1 MAGQSYR
8 DLVVWQKAMKLV
20 TKTYM
25 VTETFPK
32 SEMFGLSSQLKRAVI
47 SVPSNIA
54 EGQGRDSI
62 KEFLHHLSIS
72 YGSLMEVE
80 TQIQIA
86 ANLSYIPQT
95 EADSL
100 IDKCGEV
107 GRLLN
112 GLLRS
117 LRKQVADNRQPKTDN
132 RTDNRQL
139 TTDN

>member
-8 DLVVWQKAMKLV
+8 DLVVWQKAIQLV
-20 TKTYM
+20 TDTYL
-25 VTETFPK
+25 TAETFPK
-32 SEMFGLSSQLKRAVI
+32 AEMFGLSSQLKRAVI

-54 EGQGRDSI
+54 EGQGRDST
-62 KEFLHHLSIS
+62 KEFLHHLSIA

-86 ANLSYIPQT
+86 ANLSYIPQGQ
-95 EADSL
+95 ADIL

-117 LRKQVADNRQPKTDN
+117 LKRSLTDNRQP
-132 RTDNRQL
+132 

>member
-8 DLVVWQKAMKLV
+8 DLVVWQKAMQLV
-20 TKTYM
+20 TDTYLIAA
-25 VTETFPK
+25 TFPK
-32 SEMFGLSSQLKRAVI
+32 AEMFGLSSQLKRAVI

-54 EGQGRDSI
+54 EGQGRDST
-62 KEFLHHLSIS
+62 KEFLHHLSIA

-86 ANLSYIPQT
+86 ANLSYVPQSQ
-95 EADSL
+95 ADT
-100 IDKCGEV
+100 IFDKCGEV

-117 LRKQVADNRQPKTDN
+117 LKRSLTDNRQP
-132 RTDNRQL
+132 